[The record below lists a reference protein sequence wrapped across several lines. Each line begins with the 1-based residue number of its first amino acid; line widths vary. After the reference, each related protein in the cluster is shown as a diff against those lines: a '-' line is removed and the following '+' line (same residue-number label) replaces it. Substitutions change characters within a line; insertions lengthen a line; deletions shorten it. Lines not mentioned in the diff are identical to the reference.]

1 MAWVCACVHTKSLQL
16 CPTSMGFSRPGY
28 WSGLPCLPSGDFPNP
43 GMEPRSLA
51 LQADSLPSELPRK
64 PRSVFTSTLFSLRSH
79 LSSMLGCLPG
89 LYSLNES
96 VEGLLCLRELAPVL
110 LWADTCISKL
120 LLEIT
125 LSRPSL
131 FSSQNSGHPLKVQ
144 SYSQ

>member
-1 MAWVCACVHTKSLQL
+1 MACVCACVHTKSLQL
-16 CPTSMGFSRPGY
+16 CPNSMGFSRPGY
-28 WSGLPCLPSGDFPNP
+28 WSGLPCLPLGDLPNP
-43 GMEPRSLA
+43 GMELRSLA
-51 LQADSLPSELPRK
+51 LQAVSLLSELPGK
-64 PRSVFTSTLFSLRSH
+64 PQSVFTSTLFLRSH

-120 LLEIT
+120 ILEIT
-125 LSRPSL
+125 LSRSSL